1 MSIETLPSWSP
12 DDIERR
18 VDQGV
23 GSWGDLRDA
32 ETGGAPD
39 VTTTSPGVVGPA
51 PSFRRTDQTRVANR
65 LVPGRTGHVRF
76 SEVTARDKA
85 AHELA
90 GQGPL
95 SEEQKEIN
103 RRGIDQFRRVA
114 KAYSEGGVAAVQA
127 LNTDS
132 QLAGQGVVETVRPVQ
147 DTLF

>member
-1 MSIETLPSWSP
+1 M
-12 DDIERR
+12 
-18 VDQGV
+18 
-23 GSWGDLRDA
+23 
-32 ETGGAPD
+32 
-39 VTTTSPGVVGPA
+39 
-51 PSFRRTDQTRVANR
+51 
-65 LVPGRTGHVRF
+65 RF